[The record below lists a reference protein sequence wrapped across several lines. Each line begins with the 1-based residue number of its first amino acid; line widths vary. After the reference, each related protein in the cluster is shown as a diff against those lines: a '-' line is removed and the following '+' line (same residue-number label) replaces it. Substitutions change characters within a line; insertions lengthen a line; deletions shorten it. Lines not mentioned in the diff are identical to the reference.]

1 MSGYEGL
8 RVLRGPD
15 WSSGD
20 EDGGEGFLG
29 TVTQLL
35 GNHSVRVQWDMGQE
49 STCSAE
55 HDGKCELR
63 VFDTAQTGIR
73 HPDTTCAECGE
84 KDIHGMLWRCQDC
97 SRCDLCSLCYSDDK
111 HDTRHRFLRI
121 YTPGCEGQPQT
132 RRKTSVKVRTI
143 GIFPGSKVVRGKD
156 WEYGDQD
163 GGQGS
168 EGEVKGFDDVTSE
181 FLRSQVSVQW
191 PNGVTKSYRLGLHG
205 NVDLKCVDEEV
216 GPFFYRDHLPLLDTT
231 ETLTIVVKKP
241 TESPKT
247 EEAPKIPTDF
257 PFTDDSDYERPT
269 EVAQASNA
277 IVTSEQE
284 QTTAQ
289 EATEAEDELSV
300 SAGDKV
306 AIKVGEEALK
316 ELQKDCGGCTARM
329 IRCIGR
335 TGEVTGVSADGPVSV
350 RFGPAKFNYRF
361 NPLALMKL
369 ADFAVNDIVRVRSN
383 LELAKRLNAR
393 VGWKSSMD
401 RTAGMVGRVV
411 KVDDD
416 GDLRVDFNGLEYIY
430 APSCCL
436 PASAASGDSLRSER
450 RRGNRVGAS
459 EIRNPADASQ
469 ASENLALFRK
479 YREAILGESSRGQGY
494 SMRALFSVI
503 DIGAADKVRDM
514 CQQDPGMVEREYQGI
529 TPLIYASLRGQ
540 HDVAVTL
547 MDLGA
552 DVNRSTSNDFE
563 KTPMSAVL
571 EGENEELVY
580 LLLERGA
587 DVTWRYSRGH
597 TVAHLAAIRNKVLT
611 IQALAKH
618 GADLNLKDDR
628 GNTPLHLAIEGKRD
642 NMVETLVALPQVDIH
657 IGNRRDF
664 NMIQLCCF
672 DNNPQALALLLERDC
687 SRVDE
692 LRHGHSTALHIAV
705 TNSLVEC
712 VRLLVINGGAN
723 VNARQLPSQHTPL
736 HVSCLKGQLQTVEA
750 LLELGAEVN
759 LMDTDGDTPL
769 HLAIG
774 ARVEGYENKSEKA
787 ELEVACRIQIA
798 NMLIS
803 RGAFVDAPNHAG
815 RSPFVFGHS
824 QVKNGITNFMRHNK
838 DIVQMKKS
846 EETDSCIASI
856 GTSSTTENGRGQL
869 REALKGVGLPCG
881 VCGNSKSDVTLQPCQ
896 HKCVCTTCSVSV
908 SKCPLCDE
916 KVEAKIA
923 TGEDGPTVDPENCKQ
938 L

>member
-15 WSSGD
+15 WTSGD
-20 EDGGEGFLG
+20 EDGGEGFIG

-35 GNHSVRVQWDMGQE
+35 GNHNVRVQWDMGQE
-49 STCSAE
+49 STCSAG
-55 HDGKCELR
+55 HDGTFELR

-97 SRCDLCSLCYSDDK
+97 SGCDLCFLCYSDDK

-121 YTPGCEGQPQT
+121 DTLGCEGQPQT
-132 RRKTSVKVRTI
+132 KRKTSVKVRAI

-156 WEYGDQD
+156 WEWGDQD

-168 EGEVKGFDDVTSE
+168 EGEVKGLDDVTSE
-181 FLRSQVSVQW
+181 CLRSQVSVQW

-231 ETLTIVVKKP
+231 ETSTVVVKKP
-241 TESPKT
+241 GESPKT
-247 EEAPKIPTDF
+247 EKHPKTPGHFSNTNG
-257 PFTDDSDYERPT
+257 YERTT

-289 EATEAEDELSV
+289 ETTEAEEELSV
-300 SAGDKV
+300 LVGDKV
-306 AIKVGEEALK
+306 AIQVGEETLK
-316 ELQKDCGGCTARM
+316 ELQKDCGGCTVRM
-329 IRCIGR
+329 MRCIGR

-350 RFGPAKFNYRF
+350 RFEPAKFNYRF
-361 NPLALMKL
+361 NPLALMKI
-369 ADFAVNDIVRVRSN
+369 ADFAVNDIVCVRSD
-383 LELAKRLNAR
+383 LELVKRLNTR

-430 APSCCL
+430 FPSCCL
-436 PASAASGDSLRSER
+436 PASAASADSLKSEK
-450 RRGNRVGAS
+450 RRGNKAGAS
-459 EIRNPADASQ
+459 GIHNPADASQ

-503 DIGAADKVRDM
+503 DMGSADKVRDM

-529 TPLIYASLRGQ
+529 TPLMYASLTGQ

-552 DVNRSTSNDFE
+552 DVNRSPSNDSK

-571 EGENEELVY
+571 EGGNEELAC

-587 DVTWRYSRGH
+587 DATWRHGHGH
-597 TVAHLAAIRNKVLT
+597 TVAHLAVIRNKVVT
-611 IQALAKH
+611 IQALVKH
-618 GADLNLKDDR
+618 GVDLNLKDDH
-628 GNTPLHLAIEGKRD
+628 GDTPLHLAIEAKRD
-642 NMVETLVALPQVDIH
+642 HMVETLVGFPQVDIH
-657 IGNRRDF
+657 IGNHRDVD
-664 NMIQLCCF
+664 MIQLCCYK
-672 DNNPQALALLLERDC
+672 NYPQALALLLERDC
-687 SRVDE
+687 SRLEE
-692 LRHGHSTALHIAV
+692 LRHGHSTGLHVAA
-705 TNSLVEC
+705 TNDHVEC

-723 VNARQLPSQHTPL
+723 IHVRQMPSQLTPL
-736 HVSCLKGQLQTVEA
+736 HIACLNGQMQTVEA

-759 LMDTDGDTPL
+759 LMDKDGDTPL

-774 ARVEGYENKSEKA
+774 TRVEGLDNKSEKA
-787 ELEVACRIQIA
+787 ELVVACRIQIA

-803 RGAFVDAPNHAG
+803 RGAFVDASNHAG

-824 QVKNGITNFMRHNK
+824 QVKNGITNFIRHNQ
-838 DIVQMKKS
+838 DIVKTKKIGS
-846 EETDSCIASI
+846 TDSFLASI
-856 GTSSTTENGRGQL
+856 GVSSTAGKGHSQL

-881 VCGNSKSDVTLQPCQ
+881 VCGNSKSDITLQPCQ
-896 HKCVCTTCSVSV
+896 HKCVYHVQCQCQQVPSVR
-908 SKCPLCDE
+908 
-916 KVEAKIA
+916 
-923 TGEDGPTVDPENCKQ
+923 
-938 L
+938 